1 MPRHSRHARHEDNEE
16 LPAVPLSRAS
26 LRETVQLAR
35 YLLPYGFK
43 FVAALVA
50 LLLSSLCGLAFP
62 YLVGRLVN
70 SAINHQNAGA
80 PLPWHENVNGIALAL
95 VVLLAVQAALSYVQS
110 LWFVEVSER
119 SLADLRRDTYARLIR
134 LPMAFHVRRRVGELA
149 SRLAA
154 DLTQILDTIVSAVPQ
169 LLHQLIVFAGGIA
182 LIALTSPRLT
192 LVMLAAFPALIA
204 LAVFF
209 GRALRRNAR
218 EATDRLADSNVIIEE
233 TLQGVAS
240 VKAFTNEMHEEQR
253 YRTSLVAYLAVVVR
267 GARYRGAF
275 SSFVIFALFGAAVL
289 VLWYGSRLVAGGTLS
304 AGELMSFMIYTLFVA
319 GAMGSFAHLYSQLQR
334 TFGATHR
341 VRELLQEEPESSE
354 PAPEPSVKRVR
365 GEIVYDHVAFRYPSR
380 PEVPVLRDIAFTI
393 EPGQRIALVGPSGA
407 GKSTI
412 ASLLM
417 RFYEPES
424 GRILIDGR
432 DARDY
437 GLRELRGQMAIVPQ
451 DVLLFG
457 GTIADNIAYGR
468 PGAGEAEIVE
478 AARQANADEFIRSFP
493 DGYQT
498 RVGERGVQLS
508 GGQRQRV
515 AIARAILRDPA
526 ILILDEATSSLDS
539 ASESLVLQALD
550 RLMEGRTSLII
561 AHRLST
567 VRRADRIVVIKEGCT
582 VESGTHDEL
591 VQRDG
596 GVYRTLSQLQLD
608 LTGSPAPEIKEND
621 AWPQPHPSPDPVL
634 PLRRP

>member
-1 MPRHSRHARHEDNEE
+1 MARHARNRHITDED
-16 LPAVPLSRAS
+16 LPPLPISGSS
-26 LRETVQLAR
+26 LREAGQLAR
-35 YLLPYGFK
+35 YLRPYAFK
-43 FVAALVA
+43 FAAALTA

-70 SAINHQNAGA
+70 SAIAGQDA
-80 PLPWHENVNGIALAL
+80 DTSLPWHENVNTIAVALAG
-95 VVLLAVQAALSYVQS
+95 LLGMQAALSFVQS

-134 LPMAFHVRRRVGELA
+134 LPMAFHSQRRVGELA

-154 DLTQILDTIVSAVPQ
+154 DLTQILDTIVGAVPQ
-169 LLHQLIVFAGGIA
+169 LLRQLIFFVGGVV
-182 LIALTSPRLT
+182 LIAWTSPRLT
-192 LVMLAAFPALIA
+192 LVMMTSFPVLIG

-209 GRALRRNAR
+209 GRALRRNSR
-218 EATDRLADSNVIIEE
+218 EAQDRLAESNVVVEE
-233 TLQGVAS
+233 TLQGVAG
-240 VKAFTNEMHEEQR
+240 VKAFTNENHEEQR
-253 YRTSLVAYLAVVVR
+253 YRHSLGNYLDVVLR

-275 SSFVIFALFGAAVL
+275 SSFIIFALFGAVVL
-289 VLWYGSRLVAGGTLS
+289 VLWYGARLVVH
-304 AGELMSFMIYTLFVA
+304 GELTAGQMTGFMIYTLFVA
-319 GAMGSFAHLYSQLQR
+319 GAMGSFAELYSQLQR
-334 TFGATHR
+334 TLGATHR
-341 VRELLQEEPESSE
+341 VRELLDEVPEKDDPQYVKST
-354 PAPEPSVKRVR
+354 KRVR
-365 GEIVYDHVAFRYPSR
+365 GDIVFERVVFRYPSR
-380 PEVPVLRDIAFTI
+380 PDAPVLRDISLTI
-393 EPGQRIALVGPSGA
+393 EPGQRVALVGPSGA

-412 ASLLM
+412 VSLLL

-432 DARDY
+432 DARAYD
-437 GLRELRGQMAIVPQ
+437 LHELRGQMAIVPQ

-457 GTIADNIAYGR
+457 GTIAENIAYGR

-478 AARQANADEFIRSFP
+478 AARQANADDFIRSFP

-498 RVGERGVQLS
+498 RVGERSVQLS

-539 ASESLVLQALD
+539 ASENLVLQALE
-550 RLMEGRTSLII
+550 RLMQGRTSLII

-567 VRRADRIVVIKEGCT
+567 VRGADRIVVIEDGCT

-591 VQRDG
+591 LRRDDG
-596 GVYRTLSQLQLD
+596 LYRTLSQLQLD
-608 LTGSPAPEIKEND
+608 LTGSPRPNAKED
-621 AWPQPHPSPDPVL
+621 ESWPSTNPSPESLIPL
-634 PLRRP
+634 PRP